1 VGRVVE
7 LRCVSCRRAYA
18 PDPLRYVC
26 AACGPLR
33 GTLEVR
39 YDYQDLKRR
48 LSRGSFA
55 ASGEAGHWRYLDLLP
70 VPAPGPAG
78 RLRVGWTP
86 LYEAPR
92 LRAHLSMPNLF
103 VKDDGLNPSAS
114 FKDRASS
121 VGVARALEV
130 GASAI
135 TAASTGNA
143 AASLATLAS
152 SVGLP
157 TYIFVPRGAPRGKLA
172 QLLVHGATIFEVQA
186 SYDAAFDLCLEASS
200 RFGWY
205 SRNTAYNPY
214 LGEGKKTAALEVC
227 EQLGWAVPD
236 RVFVSVGD
244 GCIFSGLWKGFR
256 DLVEVGLADRT
267 PRLMGVQAAGA
278 APLVRA
284 CADGKAEAEPM
295 EPKTRADSIAVGV
308 PRDQVKAL
316 RAARE
321 SGGTF
326 VAVTDEEIFAAQ
338 RLLARQ
344 AGIFGEPAGVTGL
357 AGLLKMLEAGQVGRD
372 ETVVV
377 LVTGHGLKDV
387 DAALGAAQGTLHPVE
402 PTLAAVERAL
412 HSARS

>member
-1 VGRVVE
+1 MGGVVE
-7 LRCVSCRRAYA
+7 LRCVSCQQAYA
-18 PDPLRYVC
+18 PEPARYVC
-26 AACGPLR
+26 DACGPLR
-33 GTLEVR
+33 GTLEVQ
-39 YDYQDLKRR
+39 YDYADLKRR
-48 LSRGSFA
+48 LSRGSFS
-55 ASGEAGHWRYLDLLP
+55 ASGHAGHWRYLDLLP
-70 VPAPGPAG
+70 VGAPGPAAN
-78 RLRVGWTP
+78 LRVGWTP

-92 LRAHLSMPNLF
+92 LRRHLGLPNLF

-121 VGVARALEV
+121 IGVARALAVE
-130 GASAI
+130 AKAI

-157 TYIFVPRGAPRGKLA
+157 AYIFVPRGAPRGKLA
-172 QLLVHGATIFEVQA
+172 QLLMHGATVFEVQA
-186 SYDAAFDLCLEASS
+186 NYDAAFDLCLEASA

-214 LGEGKKTAALEVC
+214 LGEGKKTAALEIC

-236 RVFVSVGD
+236 RVFVGVGD
-244 GCIFSGLWKGFR
+244 GCIYSGLWKGFR
-256 DLVEVGLADRT
+256 DLHEVGLVDRL

-278 APLVRA
+278 APLVKA
-284 CADGKAEAEPM
+284 LAEGKAEAEPM
-295 EPKTRADSIAVGV
+295 EPQTRADSLSVGV

-321 SGGTF
+321 SGGTIM
-326 VAVTDEEIFAAQ
+326 AVTDDEIFAAQ

-344 AGIFGEPAGVTGL
+344 AGIFGEPAGVAGL
-357 AGLLKMLEAGQVGRD
+357 AGLLKLLDHEQVGRD
-372 ETVVV
+372 EKMVV

-387 DAALGAAQGTLHPVE
+387 DAAITAAQGTLHPVE
-402 PTLAAVERAL
+402 PALASVKKAL
-412 HSARS
+412 GSAG

>member
-7 LRCVSCRRAYA
+7 LRCVSCEKAYA
-18 PDPLRYVC
+18 PEAARYVC
-26 AACGPLR
+26 DGCGPLR

-39 YDYQDLKRR
+39 YDYADLRRR
-48 LSRGSFA
+48 LSRQAFA
-55 ASGEAGHWRYLDLLP
+55 AAGRPDHWRYLDLLP
-70 VPAPGPAG
+70 VNAPGPAG
-78 RLRVGWTP
+78 NLRVGWTP

-92 LRAHLSMPNLF
+92 LRRYLAIPHLY
-103 VKDDGLNPSAS
+103 VKDDGQNPSAS

-121 VGVARALEV
+121 VGLARALEV

-152 SVGLP
+152 SAGLP
-157 TYIFVPRGAPRGKLA
+157 AYIFVPRGAPRGKLA
-172 QLLVHGATIFEVQA
+172 QLLMHGATVFEVDA
-186 SYDAAFDLCLEASS
+186 NYDAAFDLCLEASA

-214 LGEGKKTAALEVC
+214 LGEGKKTAALEIC
-227 EQLGWAVPD
+227 EQLGWAVPH
-236 RVFVSVGD
+236 RVFVAVGD
-244 GCIFSGLWKGFR
+244 GCIFSGLWKGFC
-256 DLVEVGLADRT
+256 DLREVGLMDRV
-267 PRLMGVQAAGA
+267 PRLVGVQAAGA
-278 APLVRA
+278 APLVKA
-284 CADGKAEAEPM
+284 FAQGKGQAEPM
-295 EPKTRADSIAVGV
+295 EPVTRADSICVGV
-308 PRDQVKAL
+308 PRDQLKAL

-321 SGGTF
+321 SGGAF

-338 RLLARQ
+338 RRLARE
-344 AGIFGEPAGVTGL
+344 AGVFAEPAGVAGF
-357 AGLLKMLEAGQVGRD
+357 AGLMKLLDQGQVGRE

-387 DAALGAAQGTLHPVE
+387 EAAIAAAQGILHPVE

-412 HSARS
+412 TGAPS

>member
-1 VGRVVE
+1 MGRVVD
-7 LRCVSCRRAYA
+7 LRCVSCRRAYG
-18 PDPLRYVC
+18 PDSRRYVC
-26 AACGPLR
+26 DACGPLR

-39 YDYQDLKRR
+39 YDYPDLKRR
-48 LSRGSFA
+48 LSRESFA
-55 ASGEAGHWRYLDLLP
+55 ASGHAGHWRYADLLP

-78 RLRVGWTP
+78 GLRVGWTP
-86 LYEAPR
+86 LYQAPR
-92 LRAHLSMPNLF
+92 LRARLRMPNLF

-114 FKDRASS
+114 FKDRASA

-143 AASLATLAS
+143 AASVATLAS
-152 SVGLP
+152 AVGLP
-157 TYIFVPRGAPRGKLA
+157 AYIFVPRGAPRGKLA
-172 QLLVHGATIFEVQA
+172 QLLIHGAIVFEVEA
-186 SYDAAFDLCLEASS
+186 NYDTAFDLCLEASAH
-200 RFGWY
+200 FGWY

-236 RVFVSVGD
+236 RVFVGVGD

-256 DLVEVGLADRT
+256 DLVEVGLVDRT

-278 APLVRA
+278 SPLVKA
-284 CADGKAEAEPM
+284 FAEGKTEAEPM
-295 EPKTRADSIAVGV
+295 QPTTRADSIAVGV

-344 AGIFGEPAGVTGL
+344 AGIFGEPAGVAGL
-357 AGLLKMLEAGQVGRD
+357 AGLVKTLEAGAVGRD

-387 DAALGAAQGTLHPVE
+387 EAALSAAQGTLHPVE
-402 PTLAAVERAL
+402 ATLAAVENAL
-412 HSARS
+412 HASA

>member
-1 VGRVVE
+1 MGQVVE
-7 LRCVSCRRAYA
+7 LRCVTCDRVYA
-18 PDPLRYVC
+18 PDPTRYVC
-26 AACGPLR
+26 NACGTLR

-39 YDYQDLKRR
+39 YDYAALKRR
-48 LSRGSFA
+48 LSRRSFA
-55 ASGEAGHWRYLDLLP
+55 DAGQAGHWRYLDLLP
-70 VPAPGPAG
+70 VAAG
-78 RLRVGWTP
+78 GAAGSLRVGWTP
-86 LYEAPR
+86 LYEVPR
-92 LRAHLSMPNLF
+92 LRAYLGTPNLF

-121 VGVARALEV
+121 VGVARACEV
-130 GASAI
+130 RASAV

-152 SVGLP
+152 AVGLP

-172 QLLVHGATIFEVQA
+172 QLLMHGATIFEVQA
-186 SYDAAFDLCLEASS
+186 NYDTAFDLCLEASA

-227 EQLGWAVPD
+227 EQLGWVMPD

-256 DLVEVGLADRT
+256 DLSEVGLVDRL
-267 PRLMGVQAAGA
+267 PRLVGVQAAGA
-278 APLVRA
+278 APLVKA
-284 CADGKAEAEPM
+284 LAEGKGEAEPM
-295 EPKTRADSIAVGV
+295 QPRTRADSISVGV
-308 PRDQVKAL
+308 PRDQIKAL

-326 VAVTDEEIFAAQ
+326 VAVTDEQIFAAQ

-344 AGIFGEPAGVTGL
+344 AGVFGEPAGVAGL
-357 AGLLKMLEAGQVGRD
+357 AGLIQMVEAGQVGHH
-372 ETVVV
+372 ETLVV

-387 DAALGAAQGTLHPVE
+387 DAALDAAQGTLHPIE

-412 HSARS
+412 NPRR

>member
-1 VGRVVE
+1 VGRIVE
-7 LRCVSCRRAYA
+7 LRCVSCGGAYA
-18 PDPLRYVC
+18 PEPARYVC
-26 AACGPLR
+26 DACGPLR

-39 YDYQDLKRR
+39 YDYPDLRRR
-48 LSRGSFA
+48 LARGTFA
-55 ASGEAGHWRYLDLLP
+55 ASGHAGHWRYLELLP

-78 RLRVGWTP
+78 ALRVGWTP

-92 LRAHLSMPNLF
+92 LRRHLGLPHLF
-103 VKDDGLNPSAS
+103 IKDDGLNPSAS
-114 FKDRASS
+114 FKDRASA

-130 GASAI
+130 GAAAI

-157 TYIFVPRGAPRGKLA
+157 AYIFVPRGAPRGKLA
-172 QLLVHGATIFEVQA
+172 QLLMHGATIFEVQA
-186 SYDAAFDLCLEASS
+186 SYDTAFDLCLEASA

-244 GCIFSGLWKGFR
+244 GCIVSGLWKGFR
-256 DLVEVGLADRT
+256 DLREVGLVDRL
-267 PRLMGVQAAGA
+267 PRMVGVQAAGA
-278 APLVRA
+278 APLVKA
-284 CADGKAEAEPM
+284 FAGGKAEAEPM
-295 EPKTRADSIAVGV
+295 EPHTRADSIAVGV

-326 VAVTDEEIFAAQ
+326 VAVTDDEIFAAQ
-338 RLLARQ
+338 RTLARQ
-344 AGIFGEPAGVTGL
+344 AGIFGEPAGVAAL
-357 AGLLKMLEAGQVGRD
+357 AGLIQMVEAGQVARE
-372 ETVVV
+372 ETVAV

-412 HSARS
+412 SRSG

>member
-1 VGRVVE
+1 VGRVAE
-7 LRCVSCRRAYA
+7 LRCVSCQKAYA
-18 PDPLRYVC
+18 PEPARYVC
-26 AACGPLR
+26 DACGPLR

-39 YDYQDLKRR
+39 YDYPELRRR
-48 LSRGSFA
+48 LSRQTFA
-55 ASGEAGHWRYLDLLP
+55 GAGHHGHWRYLDVLP
-70 VPAPGPAG
+70 VGVPGPAG
-78 RLRVGWTP
+78 NLRVGWTP

-92 LRAHLSMPNLF
+92 LRRDLGMPNLF

-130 GASAI
+130 GASAV

-157 TYIFVPRGAPRGKLA
+157 TYIFVPRGAPRGKVA
-172 QLLVHGATIFEVQA
+172 QLLMHGATIFEVQA
-186 SYDAAFDLCLEASS
+186 NYDTAFDLCLEASA

-214 LGEGKKTAALEVC
+214 LGEGKKTAALEIC

-236 RVFVSVGD
+236 RVFVGVGD

-256 DLVEVGLADRT
+256 DLREVGLVDRL
-267 PRLMGVQAAGA
+267 PRLVGAQAAGA
-278 APLVRA
+278 APLVKA
-284 CADGKAEAEPM
+284 LAQGKETADPM
-295 EPKTRADSIAVGV
+295 EPVTRADSISVGV

-326 VAVTDEEIFAAQ
+326 LAVTDDEIFAAQ
-338 RLLARQ
+338 RRLARQ
-344 AGIFGEPAGVTGL
+344 AGVFGEPAGVAGF
-357 AGLLKMLEAGQVGRD
+357 AGLLKLLETGEVGRE

-387 DAALGAAQGTLHPVE
+387 DAAIAAAQGTLYPVE
-402 PTLAAVERAL
+402 PTLAAVQRAL
-412 HSARS
+412 DSARS

>member
-7 LRCVSCRRAYA
+7 LRCVTCDRAYGPEPA
-18 PDPLRYVC
+18 RYVC
-26 AACGPLR
+26 DACGPLR

-39 YDYQDLKRR
+39 YDAEDLRRR
-48 LSRGSFA
+48 LTRKSFA
-55 ASGEAGHWRYLDLLP
+55 ASGLGGHWRYLDLLP
-70 VPAPGPAG
+70 VAAPGPAG
-78 RLRVGWTP
+78 NLRVGWTP

-92 LRAHLSMPNLF
+92 LRARLKMPRLF

-152 SVGLP
+152 SVGVP
-157 TYIFVPRGAPRGKLA
+157 AYIFVPRGAPRGKLA
-172 QLLVHGATIFEVQA
+172 QLLMHGAVVFEVQA
-186 SYDAAFDLCLEASS
+186 NYDTAFDLCLEASA
-200 RFGWY
+200 RLGWY

-236 RVFVSVGD
+236 RVFVSAGD
-244 GCIFSGLWKGFR
+244 GCIFGGLWKGFR
-256 DLVEVGLADRT
+256 DLVAVGLVERT
-267 PRLMGVQAAGA
+267 PSLVGVQAAGA
-278 APLVRA
+278 APLVKA
-284 CADGKAEAEPM
+284 FSEGKPEAEPM
-295 EPKTRADSIAVGV
+295 EPRTRADSISVGV

-326 VAVTDEEIFAAQ
+326 VAVTDDEIFAAQ

-344 AGIFGEPAGVTGL
+344 AGVFGEPAGVAGL
-357 AGLLKMLEAGQVGRD
+357 AGLMKLLDQGQVGRD

-387 DAALGAAQGTLHPVE
+387 DAALAAAQGALHPVE
-402 PTLAAVERAL
+402 PDLATVEKAL
-412 HSARS
+412 RPIA